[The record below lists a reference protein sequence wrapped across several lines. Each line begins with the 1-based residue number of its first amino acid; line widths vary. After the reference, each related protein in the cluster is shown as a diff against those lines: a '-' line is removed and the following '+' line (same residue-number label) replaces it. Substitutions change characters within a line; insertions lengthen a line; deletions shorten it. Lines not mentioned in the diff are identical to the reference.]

1 MKCFYFRWNLL
12 IDLEYLMRLLN
23 YSQFYKDIVVKIVL
37 CFAINIGVFMDWK
50 KKKPAMFTERIFL
63 ISRNVYQ

>member
-1 MKCFYFRWNLL
+1 MEFIE

-50 KKKPAMFTERIFL
+50 KKTAMFTELIFL
-63 ISRNVYQ
+63 ISRNV